1 MPILAKQKETK
12 KNYAPTFSLN
22 LIKTPNNYATNK

>member
-1 MPILAKQKETK
+1 MPILAKQKQ